1 MLDSQAQVDL
11 KSDDGNINNEEDKE
25 DEDNKKDNEEE
36 DDDKNDKSIK
46 CYSSILKAWFDQLT

>member
-11 KSDDGNINNEEDKE
+11 NINNEEDKE